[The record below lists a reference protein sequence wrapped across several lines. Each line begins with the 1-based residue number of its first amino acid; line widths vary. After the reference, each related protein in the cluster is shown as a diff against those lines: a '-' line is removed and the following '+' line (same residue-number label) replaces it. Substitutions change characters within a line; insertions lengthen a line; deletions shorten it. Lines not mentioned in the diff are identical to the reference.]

1 MMLTQA
7 ANFEETKPDANF
19 SATSWFGT
27 VTKAAEKTPEVSG
40 LTGVASV
47 ESAIDEADVD
57 AEDDEDEE
65 EEEDAETPGKEVKRR
80 VKVPERGKTRVN
92 EKNPLTNKKTKTNDF
107 LVNAGMSFCSA
118 GMLFMDSSGMLF
130 MDRVKA

>member
-40 LTGVASV
+40 TTGVASV
-47 ESAIDEADVD
+47 ESAIGEDDVD
-57 AEDDEDEE
+57 AEDEE
-65 EEEDAETPGKEVKRR
+65 EEEEDEDDAETPGKEVNRR

-118 GMLFMDSSGMLF
+118 GMLLMDSSGMF
-130 MDRVKA
+130 N